1 MSPLERFSKWIQ
13 LKIYQFE
20 VTYSVYMLTPMEKFF
35 VYSLLFLLTS
45 LTSIA
50 MFLYL
55 PHHVAFLIN
64 RAWFYAHGDSSF
76 DAAQSLLQGVQAA
89 EKAGANSAAH
99 AAANAAA
106 AVESLADAAAT
117 MVREL

>member
-35 VYSLLFLLTS
+35 IYSLLFLLTS

-50 MFLYL
+50 VFLYL
-55 PHHVAFLIN
+55 PRHVSFIIN
-64 RAWFYAHGDSSF
+64 RAWFYAHGDSQLDS
-76 DAAQSLLQGVQAA
+76 AHALL
-89 EKAGANSAAH
+89 KSAAARSVDSLSQTFAQT
-99 AAANAAA
+99 AA
-106 AVESLADAAAT
+106 SAAT
-117 MVREL
+117 VVREL

>member
-1 MSPLERFSKWIQ
+1 M
-13 LKIYQFE
+13 
-20 VTYSVYMLTPMEKFF
+20 
-35 VYSLLFLLTS
+35 TS

-64 RAWFYAHGDSSF
+64 RAWFYVHGDSSF
-76 DAAQSLLQGVQAA
+76 DAAQSLLQGVVAA
-89 EKAGANSAAH
+89 EKLGVD
-99 AAANAAA
+99 AAA
-106 AVESLADAAAT
+106 AAAESIAAAAAT